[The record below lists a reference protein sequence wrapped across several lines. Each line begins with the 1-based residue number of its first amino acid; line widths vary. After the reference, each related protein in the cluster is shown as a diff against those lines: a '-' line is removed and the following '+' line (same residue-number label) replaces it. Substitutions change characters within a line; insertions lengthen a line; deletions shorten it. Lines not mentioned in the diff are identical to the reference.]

1 MPATSRSGSES
12 VAEGE
17 AYLGLRNVSLE
28 VPVFIQRDREV
39 KSWSQAL
46 LSATLR
52 RPRRE
57 YRTLLSDITFEA
69 WPGDRI
75 GLIGRNGAGKTT
87 LLHVLTGAYVPTT
100 GEFGCVG
107 QRQAL
112 INISLGFNP
121 EATVR
126 ENVILRGTAMGVG
139 FAELV
144 ELTDSILEF
153 ADLRSVANHRLATLS
168 AGQRLRLGF
177 AISTS
182 VQHDIM
188 LLDEWIGAGDAE
200 FLTKARDR
208 MLQRV
213 EASKIMVLA
222 THSNDLIKRV
232 CNRGIVLERGRV
244 EFVGSIGDA
253 LDHYQEMIGD
263 RKRAVPAPGA
273 APKAPEPKPLPR
285 PIRKALHRGFKV
297 DFPHHVLFEN
307 ESVDAATGIRKYSV
321 LLEYVDMDA
330 HQAFNHLKDSAAAI
344 GADEMEFESVIPTLK
359 ATFTACDGAEVIVSI
374 QASVPV
380 DTLCA
385 QGSRGR
391 IHLVL
396 QSSGVQEE

>member
-1 MPATSRSGSES
+1 MHDTSRSGSE
-12 VAEGE
+12 AAPIGE
-17 AYLGLRNVSLE
+17 AYLGLRNVSLD
-28 VPVFIQRDREV
+28 VPVFVQQDREIR
-39 KSWSQAL
+39 SWTQSL

-57 YRTLLSDITFEA
+57 YRTILSDITFEA

-87 LLHVLTGAYVPTT
+87 LLHILTGAYVPTV
-100 GEFGCVG
+100 GEYGCVG

-112 INISLGFNP
+112 INISLGFNQ

-153 ADLRSVANHRLATLS
+153 ADLKGVANQRLATLS

-177 AISTS
+177 SISTS

-200 FLTKARDR
+200 FLTKARNR
-208 MLQRV
+208 MLERV

-232 CNRGIVLERGRV
+232 CNRGIVLEKGRI
-244 EFVGSIGDA
+244 EFMGDIGDA
-253 LDHYQEMIGD
+253 LDHYQEMIAGP
-263 RKRAVPAPGA
+263 RTRS
-273 APKAPEPKPLPR
+273 APEQAKAAKVTPR
-285 PIRKALHRGFKV
+285 PIRRKLHGGFTV
-297 DFPHHVLFEN
+297 DFPHHVQFEN
-307 ESVDAATGIRKYSV
+307 QLPDAETGGSRYSV
-321 LLEYVDMDA
+321 LLEYIDIDA
-330 HQAFNHLKDSAAAI
+330 HDAFNRLHAAATAI
-344 GADEMEFESVIPTLK
+344 GATDVEFESVVPTLK
-359 ATFTACDGAEVIVSI
+359 ATFSDARGPRLIVSV
-374 QASVPV
+374 QNNVPPDSLTV
-380 DTLCA
+380 A
-385 QGSRGR
+385 NSRGR
-391 IHLVL
+391 IHLTLVTP
-396 QSSGVQEE
+396 GPDDTR